1 MPRANSQSLSRVLQI
16 LRATYGPRPIQC
28 WGDGVSVLVDTI
40 LSQNTSNANSDAGY
54 RQLRR
59 RFRSWNQVA
68 DAPVEEVE
76 RHIRVSGLSRIKAPR
91 IQSILRQ
98 IRDDRGKINLQF
110 LKEMDEQ
117 LAYEYLRRFGGV
129 GPKTAHCTLL
139 FAFGMPLFPVDTHI
153 ERIAKRLGWVEPKAS
168 AERVSGMLKPLIAP
182 ADRYEMHVL
191 LIEHGRKT
199 CRARNPQCEPCP
211 LRRMC
216 PTGKQIIAQR
226 HRPPLIPSPG
236 TPGEGSGG
244 GFLKRRALQHP
255 HPNPP
260 PGIPRSTG
268 RGRKV
273 IAQRVAHRPKNSSVP

>member
-1 MPRANSQSLSRVLQI
+1 MPPPARRKLSRILQI
-16 LRATYGPRPIQC
+16 LRATYGPRPIEC

-68 DAPVEEVE
+68 DAPVDEVE

-98 IRDDRGKINLQF
+98 IREDRGKIDLQF

-117 LAYEYLRRFGGV
+117 LAYEYLRRFVGV

-153 ERIAKRLGWVEPKAS
+153 ERIAKRLGFVEAKGS
-168 AERVSGMLKPLIAP
+168 AERVSEVLKPLIAP
-182 ADRYEMHVL
+182 QDRYEMHVL
-191 LIEHGRKT
+191 LIEHGRKI
-199 CRARNPQCEPCP
+199 CRARNPQCESCP

-216 PTGKQIIAQR
+216 PTGQQIIK
-226 HRPPLIPSPG
+226 HR
-236 TPGEGSGG
+236 
-244 GFLKRRALQHP
+244 KAA
-255 HPNPP
+255 
-260 PGIPRSTG
+260 
-268 RGRKV
+268 K
-273 IAQRVAHRPKNSSVP
+273 KSSVP